1 MTVTHVAPRSESA
14 FALRL
19 VQIGGF
25 IFYLLAA
32 QAMITA
38 AVGVS
43 VFWSTRSASDLLL
56 PATSVLLAAAYVAI
70 GYSLRRHRLWARN
83 FAFAFATMSL
93 FAFPFG
99 TAVGLAIAGCVASG
113 NRAGIFPSLRRSIPE
128 AGPLLRFEPEF
139 EFGPDLVPE
148 LVSERVG

>member
-1 MTVTHVAPRSESA
+1 MTVTHVAPRPEAA

-43 VFWSTRSASDLLL
+43 VFWSTRTVPDLLL
-56 PATSVLLAAAYVAI
+56 PATSVMLAAAHLAV
-70 GYSLRRHRLWARN
+70 GYYLRRHRLWARN
-83 FAFAFATMSL
+83 FAFAFATISL

-99 TAVGLAIAGCVASG
+99 TAVGLAIAGCVAGG
-113 NRAGIFPSLRRSIPE
+113 NHAGIFPSLRRASAE
-128 AGPLLRFEPEF
+128 AWPLLRFESEF
-139 EFGPDLVPE
+139 TPDLVPE
-148 LVSERVG
+148 LVTERAG

>member
-1 MTVTHVAPRSESA
+1 MTVTQLAPRA
-14 FALRL
+14 DARFALAL

-25 IFYLLAA
+25 IFYLLAL
-32 QAMITA
+32 QALLTA

-43 VFWSTRSASDLLL
+43 VFWSTRSAWDLLL
-56 PATSVLLAAAYVAI
+56 PAASVLLAAAYVAV
-70 GYSLRRHRLWARN
+70 GYSLRRHGLWARN
-83 FAFAFATMSL
+83 FAFAFATVSL

-113 NRAGIFPSLRRSIPE
+113 NRAGLFPSLRRASPE

-139 EFGPDLVPE
+139 APE
-148 LVSERVG
+148 LLPEFVAERVG